1 MSAIFSIFSKEDL
14 EYLTQHPAVH
24 AAKEKL
30 VGGKVYFT
38 LPITDSIRATLLDR
52 LGLRVGAEI
61 PMRWI
66 KGDTAPHFDAGA
78 SPFEH
83 TYLVYLQDSPGELM
97 LDSTPCPIT
106 QNTAYI
112 FQEGVRHW
120 TQNTGTTSRLL
131 LGPMS
136 EHIEPVGATITY
148 YNNYADAVAT
158 NGNYI
163 ANQGVTWILGD
174 QANIYGSIAPYT
186 SWRIAAVPGYGGS
199 IPSGAYSNGF
209 DLTTLGLTGYG
220 VYVYPST
227 PCFLEGTPIL
237 CLMDGM

>member
-30 VGGKVYFT
+30 VGGKVHVT

-66 KGDTAPHFDAGA
+66 QGDIASSMDTGA

-83 TYLVYLQDSPGELM
+83 TYLVYLNDSPGELM
-97 LDSTPCPIT
+97 LDFTPCPIT

-112 FQEGVRHW
+112 FQEGVRYS
-120 TQNTGTTSRLL
+120 TQNTGTTLYLL
-131 LGPMS
+131 LGPMN
-136 EHIEPVGATITY
+136 EHAESVE
-148 YNNYADAVAT
+148 
-158 NGNYI
+158 
-163 ANQGVTWILGD
+163 
-174 QANIYGSIAPYT
+174 
-186 SWRIAAVPGYGGS
+186 
-199 IPSGAYSNGF
+199 
-209 DLTTLGLTGYG
+209 
-220 VYVYPST
+220 
-227 PCFLEGTPIL
+227 C
-237 CLMDGM
+237 